1 MHKCPLKAMKET
13 PKQSTFVLTGPL
25 APPKGGLR
33 ERRGAQP
40 EQVLEK
46 FYCVWFPCGS
56 TDRIEKRQHV
66 PLTFLKDHTDR
77 RNLSPPRADFVNLTP
92 KPTPSRFK
100 KKKKKVCG
108 DYLKTIPCVRRSPPL
123 PSRSSGLPS
132 FELDSTH
139 KCANENTSQSRRRR
153 LRNLPVPLDGWV
165 SLNLAMV
172 PLHHGQPTQ
181 VHGLPG

>member
-1 MHKCPLKAMKET
+1 MHKCPLKATKET
-13 PKQSTFVLTGPL
+13 PKQSTFMLTGPL

-46 FYCVWFPCGS
+46 FYCIWFPCGS

-77 RNLSPPRADFVNLTP
+77 RNLSPPRADFVNLIP
-92 KPTPSRFK
+92 KPTPSRLK

-108 DYLKTIPCVRRSPPL
+108 DYLKTIPCVRRSAVRFLWLPHLMRVSRPL
-123 PSRSSGLPS
+123 PSP
-132 FELDSTH
+132 
-139 KCANENTSQSRRRR
+139 
-153 LRNLPVPLDGWV
+153 
-165 SLNLAMV
+165 
-172 PLHHGQPTQ
+172 
-181 VHGLPG
+181 HGLQAFPPSN